1 MDESKATKDLNSRI
15 EQLTKLI
22 LTSASVDEP
31 RDGESFSVPGSPSKI
46 DFDMP
51 PYLVGLLFT

>member
-22 LTSASVDEP
+22 LTSASVDETK
-31 RDGESFSVPGSPSKI
+31 DGESEGLPGSPSKI

-51 PYLVGLLFT
+51 PYVVGVFS